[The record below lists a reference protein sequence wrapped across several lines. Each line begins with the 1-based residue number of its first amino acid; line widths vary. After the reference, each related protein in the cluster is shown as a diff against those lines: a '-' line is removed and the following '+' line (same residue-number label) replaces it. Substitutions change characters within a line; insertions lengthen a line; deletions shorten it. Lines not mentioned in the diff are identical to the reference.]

1 MSSDR
6 NGRVAGVVLAAG
18 ASTRMGRN
26 KLFLEIAGEPL
37 LHRAVRR
44 AIDSGLDPVIVVVG
58 HERERAIDTVAELYC
73 STVVNP
79 DFQEGISSSVRAGVA
94 AVPPDVDAAV
104 VILADMPLV
113 SEGMIAA
120 LVMRYREER
129 ARLVVSSYGDVTAP
143 PTLYDRSLFAELL
156 GAAGHAA
163 PMRETGAGD
172 AAQGCGKRVVRRHL
186 DEASFVAWPAELVA
200 DLDLPG
206 DFERVKALIEEGS
219 HQHAR

>member
-143 PTLYDRSLFAELL
+143 PTLYDRSLFAELQ